1 MRGSSRSPRPAWRVL
16 VIEDHAD
23 TADAMQIVLARHGY
37 DVRLARSL
45 AEGRRLAQQPFDVL
59 VSDLQLPDGSGLD
72 LMRELAARGPV
83 KGIAMSGFG
92 DQGDVQRSREA
103 GFEHHFVKP
112 VEIQRVI
119 DAIESFTRD

>member
-1 MRGSSRSPRPAWRVL
+1 MGGASQSLRPAWRVL

-23 TADAMQIVLARHGY
+23 TADAMQIVLERRGY
-37 DVRLARSL
+37 EVRLARSL

-72 LMRELAARGPV
+72 LMRELSARGAV

-92 DQGDVQRSREA
+92 DANDVQRSREA
-103 GFEHHFVKP
+103 GFQHHLVKP
-112 VEIQRVI
+112 VEIQNVI
-119 DAIESFTRD
+119 DAIESLSRD

>member
-1 MRGSSRSPRPAWRVL
+1 VPVPAKPTRPAWRVL

-23 TADAMQIVLARHGY
+23 TADAMEIVLTRRGY
-37 DVRLARSL
+37 DVRMARSL

-72 LMRELAARGPV
+72 LMRELSIRGPV

-92 DQGDVQRSREA
+92 DANDVQRSREA
-103 GFEHHFVKP
+103 GFEHHLVKP
-112 VEIQRVI
+112 VEIQSVI
-119 DAIESFTRD
+119 EAIEALVCD

>member
-1 MRGSSRSPRPAWRVL
+1 VL

-23 TADAMQIVLARHGY
+23 TADAMQIVLTRRGY
-37 DVRLARSL
+37 DVRMARSL

-72 LMRELAARGPV
+72 LMRELSIRGPV

-92 DQGDVQRSREA
+92 DANDVQRSREA
-103 GFEHHFVKP
+103 GFEHHLVKP
-112 VEIQRVI
+112 IEIQSVI
-119 DAIESFTRD
+119 DAIESFSRD